1 MRFLMMVKATED
13 SEAGVLGKPE
23 EYAAMGELM
32 EDMAKAGHLILADGL
47 KPSSEGKRLKISGG
61 KIVKVIDGPFTETKE
76 LIAGYVLA
84 DFPSWEV
91 CLKWSERFAAA
102 IGEGESE
109 IRPLFEAN
117 DFPEDVFPAEA
128 AAREQALRDELQSKV
143 TQR

>member
-1 MRFLMMVKATED
+1 MRFLMIVKATED

-61 KIVKVIDGPFTETKE
+61 KITKIIDGPFAETKE
-76 LIAGYVLA
+76 LVAGYALA

-109 IRPLFEAN
+109 IRPLFEA
-117 DFPEDVFPAEA
+117 DEFPEDVFPPEA
-128 AAREQALRDELQSKV
+128 AAREQALRDELEAKAK
-143 TQR
+143 QR